1 MIRLAKLL
9 INSHKKYSCY
19 KKYSLRQSI
28 ALDGAQNSPFTFTN
42 YPPNKIESCD
52 AAKATART
60 KFISR
65 SKL

>member
-19 KKYSLRQSI
+19 KYSLRQSI

-52 AAKATART
+52 AAKATAKT
-60 KFISR
+60 KFISL